1 MDGLELAALDTVQH
15 GLAGDAEQA
24 HGVDDGH
31 EACGCLA
38 GEAGAQRIGDHDTPR
53 RARGDLLPGD
63 ESVVELAVQRR
74 WGHIEDGGGLVDG
87 QRLAGERLRW
97 WDEAS
102 NFSMGA

>member
-1 MDGLELAALDTVQH
+1 
-15 GLAGDAEQA
+15 
-24 HGVDDGH
+24 
-31 EACGCLA
+31 
-38 GEAGAQRIGDHDTPR
+38 
-53 RARGDLLPGD
+53 LLPGD